1 MSCFQCPLCHLPLDR
16 HDKHYRCAGQHC
28 FDCAKEGYV
37 NLLPVQFKRSKDPGD
52 APLMMAARRVFLDAG
67 HYQPLRDSVMA
78 SIAALTP
85 HAGLRWLDIGCG
97 EGYYTAALADLLT
110 RQRPEAEVYGM
121 DIAKNAVR
129 SAAKRYAQV
138 RFCVASSQRL
148 PFADA
153 SLDGVMRIYA
163 PSNPAELRRALRP
176 GGMLLTVTPGPRH
189 LYQLKALIYRDVQL
203 HAPKEET
210 LAGFAPLGESALC
223 YPLRLTGAEGVALL
237 RMTPFAWRATTEV
250 LERLAVATSF
260 DLETDF
266 IVRLWRR
273 V

>member
-176 GGMLLTVTPGPRH
+176 G
-189 LYQLKALIYRDVQL
+189 A
-203 HAPKEET
+203 
-210 LAGFAPLGESALC
+210 C
-223 YPLRLTGAEGVALL
+223 C
-237 RMTPFAWRATTEV
+237 
-250 LERLAVATSF
+250 
-260 DLETDF
+260 
-266 IVRLWRR
+266 
-273 V
+273 